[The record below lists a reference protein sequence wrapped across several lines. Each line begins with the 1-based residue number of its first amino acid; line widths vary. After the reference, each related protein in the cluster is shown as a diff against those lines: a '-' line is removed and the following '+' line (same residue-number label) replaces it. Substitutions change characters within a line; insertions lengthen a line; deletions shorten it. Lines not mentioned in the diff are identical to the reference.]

1 MGVTCDRCGGD
12 ATTSLVSRFNTE
24 RCCMKCID
32 LEKTHPKYNEACRV
46 EHEAC
51 QRGDYN
57 FEGIGLPRDLEIQS
71 KVILSPQ
78 FNRQSFDDGT
88 RVVFLGHFEG
98 IDHYFNPDKKALI
111 MHWATNMGQT
121 EDAVPL
127 FILQCEQ
134 LDKKSDGRILMELT
148 GLW

>member
-24 RCCMKCID
+24 TCCMRCID
-32 LEKTHPKYNEACRV
+32 LEKKHPLYKEACHL

-51 QRGDYN
+51 AKGNYN

-71 KVILSPQ
+71 KVTLTPK
-78 FNRQSFDDGT
+78 FDRKHYDDGT

-98 IDHYFNPDKKALI
+98 RDHYYNPDKKALI
-111 MHWATNMGQT
+111 MHWATNMGTT
-121 EDAVPL
+121 EDDVPL
-127 FILQCEQ
+127 FILQCEPLNQ
-134 LDKKSDGRILMELT
+134 KSDGRLLMELT